1 MLILLQNRQSF
12 SIEILCRIFPN
23 PAFFSFPPRFS
34 EVEYVRTT
42 LLSQRVRKRRM
53 QYLVLTSDSGDI
65 DWDRHSDTL
74 KMESKHILSIYL
86 KGILRN
92 IWFTE
97 KKDAILLFECDSIDA
112 VNIEM
117 NKLSLVSKAL
127 IKVSV
132 QSFL

>member
-1 MLILLQNRQSF
+1 
-12 SIEILCRIFPN
+12 
-23 PAFFSFPPRFS
+23 
-34 EVEYVRTT
+34 
-42 LLSQRVRKRRM
+42 M

-97 KKDAILLFECDSIDA
+97 KK
-112 VNIEM
+112 
-117 NKLSLVSKAL
+117 
-127 IKVSV
+127 VSV